1 MCNHGP
7 SYWNKEADMKIE
19 NIELTLLDVPFTKH
33 TNKHLGYW
41 LPHWR
46 IIQICTVTLT
56 GGIKGYGETIPNYT
70 WTKVPDDIIDRALGQ
85 RAAELMWDD
94 SLGAGVQMALFD
106 AVAKAQNVPVYALM
120 GTKTRDWC
128 PISWWNMDMPPEGW
142 KEECRQAVAAGY
154 TSAKL
159 KARPWFDLKAAVT
172 AVRKVVPPGFH
183 LDLDY
188 NGTLGHSANA
198 IPHLRSM
205 EAFEEIAMIE
215 TPIPQNDVAG
225 NRKIRQRTGKPIA
238 MHYGNPPAMT
248 ALKEDVADGFVLC
261 AGATRLTRQAA
272 VCDEA
277 NKPFWLQLVG
287 TGITTA
293 WAAHLGAVLPQA
305 KWPAITCMNI
315 WQSQLT
321 TRNHEIR
328 GGYYPVSDKPG
339 LGITLDRSVIKR
351 HKVNYDWVHPPRH
364 LYEYSRKSGEV
375 TRYACSKQDLHHVYP
390 KDAQPISEP
399 GSRLNVIED
408 DGSAKFKKLWES
420 ASKDTARTSRSKR

>member
-1 MCNHGP
+1 
-7 SYWNKEADMKIE
+7 MKVE
-19 NIELTLLDVPFTKH
+19 NIEFQLLDVPFKDH
-33 TNKHLGYW
+33 AGKHLGYW

-46 IIQICTVTLT
+46 IVQICTVTLT

-70 WTKVPDDIIDRALGQ
+70 WSKVPEDVFDRAVGR

-106 AVAKAQNVPVYALM
+106 AVARAQSVPVYALL
-120 GTKTRDWC
+120 GTKIRDWC
-128 PISWWNMDMPPEGW
+128 PISWWNMDMPAEGW
-142 KEECRQAVAAGY
+142 VEECRQAATAGY

-159 KARPWFDLKAAVT
+159 KARPWYDLAAAVE
-172 AVRKVVPPGFH
+172 AVEKVVPPGFH

-188 NGTLGHSANA
+188 NGTLANSANA
-198 IPHLRSM
+198 IPHLKSM
-205 EAFEEIAMIE
+205 ERFESIAMIE

-225 NRKIRQRTGKPIA
+225 NKQIRNRTNRPVA

-248 ALKEDVADGFVLC
+248 TMKEDVADGFVLC
-261 AGATRLTRQAA
+261 AGATRLTSQAA

-293 WAAHLGAVLPQA
+293 WAANLGAVLPQA

-315 WQSQLT
+315 WSSQLI
-321 TRNHEIR
+321 TRDHEIR
-328 GGYYPVSDKPG
+328 GGFYRVPGGPG
-339 LGITLDRSVIKR
+339 LGITLDRAAIRR
-351 HKVNYDWVHPPRH
+351 HKVDYAWVDPPRH
-364 LYEYSRKSGEV
+364 LYEYVRSSGEV
-375 TRYACSKQDLHHVYP
+375 TRYTCSKQELHHVYP

-399 GSRLNVIED
+399 GATLNVVED
-408 DGSAKFKKLWES
+408 DGSKAFARLWRQAEQ
-420 ASKDTARTSRSKR
+420 DTAREMRS

>member
-1 MCNHGP
+1 
-7 SYWNKEADMKIE
+7 MKIE
-19 NIELTLLDVPFTKH
+19 NIEFTFLDVPFTPH
-33 TNKHLGYW
+33 TDQHLRYW

-46 IIQICTVTLT
+46 IVQICTVTLT
-56 GGIKGYGETIPNYT
+56 GGTKGYGETIPNYT
-70 WTKVPDDIIDRALGQ
+70 WSKVPDDIFDRALGR

-106 AVAKAQNVPVYALM
+106 AVAKAQGVPVYALL
-120 GTKTRDWC
+120 GTKIRDWC

-142 KEECRQAVAAGY
+142 AEECRQAASAGY
-154 TSAKL
+154 TSTKL
-159 KARPWFDLKAAVT
+159 KARPWFDLPASVE
-172 AVRKVVPPGFH
+172 AVRKVVPAGFH

-188 NGTLGHSANA
+188 NGTLGNTANA
-198 IPHLRSM
+198 IPHLKLM
-205 EAFEEIAMIE
+205 ESYDEIAMIE
-215 TPIPQNDVAG
+215 SPIPQNDVAG
-225 NRKIRQRTGKPIA
+225 NRQIRQRTNTPVA

-248 ALKEDVADGFVLC
+248 AFKEDVADGFVLC
-261 AGATRLTRQAA
+261 AGAARLTRQAA

-315 WQSQLT
+315 WESQLIT
-321 TRNHEIR
+321 QNHEIR
-328 GGYYPVSDKPG
+328 GGFYPVPNKPG
-339 LGITLDRSVIKR
+339 LGVALDRGAIRRYTVP
-351 HKVNYDWVHPPRH
+351 YEWVDPVPH
-364 LYEYSRKSGEV
+364 LYEYSRSNGEV

-399 GSRLNVIED
+399 GSRLSVVED
-408 DGSAKFKKLWES
+408 DGSKRYQDLLRRAKKDS
-420 ASKDTARTSRSKR
+420 AREATS

>member
-1 MCNHGP
+1 
-7 SYWNKEADMKIE
+7 MKIE
-19 NIELTLLDVPFTKH
+19 NIEFTHLDVPFTDH
-33 TNKHLGYW
+33 AQKHLGYW

-46 IIQICTVTLT
+46 IVELCTVTLT

-70 WTKVPDDIIDRALGQ
+70 WSKVPEDVHDRAMGQ
-85 RAAELMWDD
+85 RAAAMMWDD
-94 SLGAGVQMALFD
+94 TLGAGVQMALFD
-106 AVAKAQNVPVYALM
+106 AVAKAQGVPVYALL
-120 GTKTRDWC
+120 GTKIRDWC
-128 PISWWNMDMPPEGW
+128 PISWWNMDMPPQGW
-142 KEECRQAVAAGY
+142 AEECRQAVAAGY

-159 KARPWFDLKAAVT
+159 KARPWYDLAASVD
-172 AVRKVVPPGFH
+172 AVSKVIPPGFH

-188 NGTLGHSANA
+188 NSTLANSANA
-198 IPHLRSM
+198 IPHLRIM
-205 EAFEEIAMIE
+205 EAFECIAMIE

-225 NRKIRQRTGKPIA
+225 NRQIRQRTNKPVA

-248 ALKEDVADGFVLC
+248 TMKEDVADGFVLC
-261 AGATRLTRQAA
+261 AGATKLTRQAA

-315 WQSQLT
+315 WESQLL

-328 GGYYPVSDKPG
+328 GGFYAVPERPG
-339 LGITLDRSVIKR
+339 LGVSVDRSAVKQYA
-351 HKVNYDWVHPPRH
+351 VDYSWVDPPRH
-364 LYEYSRKSGEV
+364 LYEYSRQSGEV
-375 TRYACSKQDLHHVYP
+375 TRYTCSKQDLHHIYP

-399 GSRLNVIED
+399 GSSLNVIED
-408 DGSAKFKKLWES
+408 DGSAEFQALWQR
-420 ASKDTARTSRSKR
+420 AQKNTARESVTP